1 MFRMAESREER
12 IRFTNEEILA
22 KGNLGAVDELFV
34 ADYVAH
40 GGGKSYKGREF
51 IKGFIGQLRTAI
63 PDLRIVEIRVLIEAA
78 DAIAWQRTLSGVHKA
93 EMSGIPPTGKRVEW
107 TEMIV
112 TRFAGDKIA
121 EDWMVSDLAG
131 QLLLKFPKR

>member
-1 MFRMAESREER
+1 MADNREER
-12 IRFTNEEILA
+12 IWFANEEVLV
-22 KGNLGAVDELFV
+22 KGNIGAIDEIF
-34 ADYVAH
+34 ATDYVAH
-40 GGGKSYKGREF
+40 GGGKNYKGHEF

-63 PDLRIVEIRVLIEAA
+63 PDLRVVEIRVLVEAA
-78 DAIAWQRTLSGVHKA
+78 DAIAWQRTLSGVHAA
-93 EMSGIPPTGKRVEW
+93 EMRGIPPTGKKVEW
-107 TEMIV
+107 TDMCV